1 MRVVRWLPAA
11 MAGFMMAPAPL
22 QAAAPAAAEA
32 PVRADALALAEAM
45 VPKDLF
51 VKSELRQFDLNF
63 KSTILAGK
71 TEKQA
76 DRNYPGL
83 TNAVVAAVRPL
94 VAKSSARSLPIL
106 HEKIARLA
114 QERLSSAE
122 TAELTAFYRSPT
134 GRKALRF
141 MAQSTDGGAAYKSAA
156 ENPAARSAYKRQA
169 AEKAARELSPADQMV
184 LTEFMKRPVFAK
196 LARMQPQ
203 VRQMQAEFHN
213 RQDPVFKARMAET
226 VAAAM
231 AEHVKEIDR
240 WRQRR

>member
-1 MRVVRWLPAA
+1 MRLVQWLGAA
-11 MAGFMMAPAPL
+11 IAGLLMASIPL
-22 QAAAPAAAEA
+22 QAAPPGAAEA
-32 PVRADALALAEAM
+32 PVRADALALAQAM
-45 VPKDLF
+45 VPEDLF

-63 KSTILAGK
+63 KSTLLAGK
-71 TEKQA
+71 SQKQA
-76 DRNYPGL
+76 DGNYPGL
-83 TNAVVAAVRPL
+83 TDAVVAAVRPL

-114 QERLSSAE
+114 QDRLSPAE
-122 TAELTAFYRSPT
+122 TAELTTFYRSPT

-141 MAQSTDGGAAYKSAA
+141 MSQSTDGGTAYRSATP
-156 ENPAARSAYKRQA
+156 EARSAYRRQA
-169 AEKAARELSPADQMV
+169 AEKAAREFSPADQVV
-184 LTEFMKRPVFAK
+184 LNQFMRRPVFAK

-213 RQDPVFKARMAET
+213 RQDPVFKARMADT

-231 AEHVKEIDR
+231 AEHVKAIDR